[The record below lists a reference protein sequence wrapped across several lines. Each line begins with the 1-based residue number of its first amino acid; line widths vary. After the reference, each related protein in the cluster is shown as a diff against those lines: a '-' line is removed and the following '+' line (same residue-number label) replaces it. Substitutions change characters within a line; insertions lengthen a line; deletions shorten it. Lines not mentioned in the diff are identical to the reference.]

1 MKNYGNMAREIR
13 STPGSMLNDYLSE
26 KVVVD
31 AASAARGGGMLK
43 GVGSHMILI
52 ICNVFSKFIVLTSIQ
67 IFN

>member
-43 GVGSHMILI
+43 GVGSADP
-52 ICNVFSKFIVLTSIQ
+52 T
-67 IFN
+67 